1 MHFCGPLDLQA
12 WITAW
17 IKSVGPKGYWQLAE
31 RFRFFCPILGNPRL
45 DLLSRRQLPAVR
57 RQHLL
62 PGGALRRQAA
72 DLRRRHGPAAA
83 RQAALQDRKS
93 VVEGKG
99 SSVRVDL
106 GGRSII
112 QKTIS

>member
-62 PGGALRRQAA
+62 HGGSLRRQAA
-72 DLRRRHGPAAA
+72 DLRRRHGPTAD
-83 RQAALQDRKS
+83 RQAAMPERRPGRVPKS
-93 VVEGKG
+93 NELGK
-99 SSVRVDL
+99 R
-106 GGRSII
+106 
-112 QKTIS
+112 